1 MRKIYIMLLM
11 SSVVLLTACDMLDI
25 QPTGKVIPQTLAEYR
40 ALIAT
45 AYKNVPDA
53 RGLACFRSDELYV
66 KDDSWEQDRYGKIE
80 CWDDFSV
87 PGQTT
92 SFEWK
97 NFYSIMFTANYTIE
111 ERNSINEG
119 SEEDINQLLSA
130 PCIHAFPVGKS
141 LRTALYPS
149 GSVRNE
155 SSATE
160 AEQRYQRNSEEKYR
174 CTDLRGCTLRY
185 Q

>member
-80 CWDDFSV
+80 CWDDFSARDRLL
-87 PGQTT
+87 PLNGRISIASCSPQT
-92 SFEWK
+92 
-97 NFYSIMFTANYTIE
+97 I
-111 ERNSINEG
+111 
-119 SEEDINQLLSA
+119 
-130 PCIHAFPVGKS
+130 P
-141 LRTALYPS
+141 
-149 GSVRNE
+149 
-155 SSATE
+155 
-160 AEQRYQRNSEEKYR
+160 
-174 CTDLRGCTLRY
+174 
-185 Q
+185 

>member
-80 CWDDFSV
+80 CWDDFSA

-119 SEEDINQLLSA
+119 SEEDINQLIGECYL
-130 PCIHAFPVGKS
+130 
-141 LRTALYPS
+141 LRAYMHFLLVNLYGQPYTRPGAL
-149 GSVRNE
+149 E
-155 SSATE
+155 T
-160 AEQRYQRNSEEKYR
+160 KF
-174 CTDLRGCTLRY
+174 
-185 Q
+185 

>member
-80 CWDDFSV
+80 CWDDFSA

-111 ERNSINEG
+111 ERTSINEG
-119 SEEDINQLLSA
+119 SEEDSDQLL
-130 PCIHAFPVGKS
+130 GDGYL
-141 LRTALYPS
+141 LRALYPS

-174 CTDLRGCTLRY
+174 CTDLRGCTFGY

>member
-66 KDDSWEQDRYGKIE
+66 KDDSWDDKEE
-80 CWDDFSV
+80 CFN
-87 PGQTT
+87 PGFKRTLHHVT
-92 SFEWK
+92 
-97 NFYSIMFTANYTIE
+97 
-111 ERNSINEG
+111 G
-119 SEEDINQLLSA
+119 STF
-130 PCIHAFPVGKS
+130 C
-141 LRTALYPS
+141 S
-149 GSVRNE
+149 GGELV
-155 SSATE
+155 
-160 AEQRYQRNSEEKYR
+160 
-174 CTDLRGCTLRY
+174 
-185 Q
+185 

>member
-66 KDDSWEQDRYGKIE
+66 KDDSWEHDAIE
-80 CWDDFSV
+80 ILPFKGSSLSRSTEV
-87 PGQTT
+87 IPT
-92 SFEWK
+92 
-97 NFYSIMFTANYTIE
+97 FYFTVTVLFPTIIFYIQFI
-111 ERNSINEG
+111 R
-119 SEEDINQLLSA
+119 
-130 PCIHAFPVGKS
+130 
-141 LRTALYPS
+141 
-149 GSVRNE
+149 
-155 SSATE
+155 TE
-160 AEQRYQRNSEEKYR
+160 AV
-174 CTDLRGCTLRY
+174 
-185 Q
+185 

>member
-1 MRKIYIMLLM
+1 MLLM

-80 CWDDFSV
+80 CWMTSV
-87 PGQTT
+87 LRDRLLPLNGRISIASCSPQT
-92 SFEWK
+92 
-97 NFYSIMFTANYTIE
+97 I
-111 ERNSINEG
+111 
-119 SEEDINQLLSA
+119 
-130 PCIHAFPVGKS
+130 P
-141 LRTALYPS
+141 
-149 GSVRNE
+149 
-155 SSATE
+155 
-160 AEQRYQRNSEEKYR
+160 
-174 CTDLRGCTLRY
+174 
-185 Q
+185 

>member
-45 AYKNVPDA
+45 AYKTVPDA

-80 CWDDFSV
+80 CWDDFSA
-87 PGQTT
+87 PGPL
-92 SFEWK
+92 
-97 NFYSIMFTANYTIE
+97 
-111 ERNSINEG
+111 
-119 SEEDINQLLSA
+119 LLSGRTSIA
-130 PCIHAFPVGKS
+130 SCS
-141 LRTALYPS
+141 LSTIP
-149 GSVRNE
+149 
-155 SSATE
+155 
-160 AEQRYQRNSEEKYR
+160 
-174 CTDLRGCTLRY
+174 
-185 Q
+185 

>member
-66 KDDSWEQDRYGKIE
+66 KMIVGSWTVTEKLSVGMTSAHRDRLLPLNGRTFIVS
-80 CWDDFSV
+80 CS
-87 PGQTT
+87 PQT
-92 SFEWK
+92 
-97 NFYSIMFTANYTIE
+97 I
-111 ERNSINEG
+111 
-119 SEEDINQLLSA
+119 
-130 PCIHAFPVGKS
+130 P
-141 LRTALYPS
+141 
-149 GSVRNE
+149 
-155 SSATE
+155 
-160 AEQRYQRNSEEKYR
+160 
-174 CTDLRGCTLRY
+174 
-185 Q
+185 